1 MKIQIRS
8 NVFET
13 NSSSMHSIAVSKVNG
28 KYTDEEVYESFKYYD
43 KHYGRKE
50 DLHIQFL
57 YVIFISSDRIFEDL
71 ISSGIINAK
80 FIKEYADEYSM
91 EEE

>member
-1 MKIQIRS
+1 MRQIIRS

-43 KHYGRKE
+43 KHYGRKK
-50 DLHIQFL
+50 IC
-57 YVIFISSDRIFEDL
+57 IFSF
-71 ISSGIINAK
+71 
-80 FIKEYADEYSM
+80 
-91 EEE
+91 